1 MTHEQR
7 YRTAPS
13 PDGSSPVAMQARTTP
28 LGTRRAA
35 YSRTVR
41 PMPLRSERHP
51 HTTNPSA
58 GNGDNC
64 SCQQLCAKRP
74 AAPRRASPLDVLDLR
89 RSPSCRP
96 SPVAACLS
104 PLRCGQTVCSGRRC
118 TAPPCASRGGR
129 AAREGAAPR
138 AICLSCHGARAGEW
152 AHWSIGPWIAAVR
165 AGGRARA
172 WAVITGRVREPRAP
186 GRFPHTRA
194 PVQTAQQPHGATFVT
209 RHACGAGPALR
220 RKEVVDRSHDRPS
233 QPHASIG
240 SHRGRLRRPGA
251 ALEGPQARRR
261 HIVRVVQSPTRPARP
276 DQMAGPRRA
285 GRPAGRTGGKARWPA
300 RWPATPKIGPDQPP
314 NRAGRVAGRAS
325 GHRPPPLCGMRA
337 QPEIGLT
344 GVFFAHFF
352 CGGRE
357 RCTFPAAPWPYAA
370 SPGSPSPR
378 TRKSHHLPPSGS
390 YDLVRVFTTAL

>member
-35 YSRTVR
+35 NSRTVR
-41 PMPLRSERHP
+41 PMPLRSVIP
-51 HTTNPSA
+51 TPPTPPLATATTATVS
-58 GNGDNC
+58 
-64 SCQQLCAKRP
+64 SCAQKDRQ
-74 AAPRRASPLDVLDLR
+74 RRAERRRSVFLTSGGRPRAGPR
-89 RSPSCRP
+89 RSPPASARCAVGRP
-96 SPVAACLS
+96 SAPAAA
-104 PLRCGQTVCSGRRC
+104 
-118 TAPPCASRGGR
+118 APPHHAPAAAVERLGKARRR
-129 AAREGAAPR
+129 A
-138 AICLSCHGARAGEW
+138 AICLFCHGARAGEW

-186 GRFPHTRA
+186 GRFPHTQS

-261 HIVRVVQSPTRPARP
+261 HIVRVAQSPTRPE
-276 DQMAGPRRA
+276 AGPKVGRRH
-285 GRPAGRTGGKARWPA
+285 
-300 RWPATPKIGPDQPP
+300 
-314 NRAGRVAGRAS
+314 S
-325 GHRPPPLCGMRA
+325 GT
-337 QPEIGLT
+337 E
-344 GVFFAHFF
+344 
-352 CGGRE
+352 
-357 RCTFPAAPWPYAA
+357 
-370 SPGSPSPR
+370 
-378 TRKSHHLPPSGS
+378 
-390 YDLVRVFTTAL
+390 